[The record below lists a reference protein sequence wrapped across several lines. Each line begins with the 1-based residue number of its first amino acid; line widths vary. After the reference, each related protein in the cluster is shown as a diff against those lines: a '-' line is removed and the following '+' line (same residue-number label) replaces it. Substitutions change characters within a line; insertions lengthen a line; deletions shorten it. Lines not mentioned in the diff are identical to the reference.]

1 MTKIRVKQVRR
12 RKRGWVYHSEIQVL
26 KRLIFSISTAV
37 IIAILLL
44 NWHGNQ
50 ELLEPNTKS
59 KLPPLA
65 MKGGDPY
72 LRALMRT
79 ISASESNFAQP
90 YSVIYGGNRVSDLSH
105 HPNLCVKIVSGPN
118 RGDCTTAAG
127 RYQFLSSTWEE
138 KAKRYH
144 PHPTQFVFW
153 KEYSFEPQFQD
164 AVVYAWLSDRKF
176 WKADISNLLQQGK
189 FQKVQRLLS
198 GTWTSFGYGIEDNSM
213 TGELPQIYE
222 EILREELQK
231 EEGRKKK
238 EEGK

>member
-1 MTKIRVKQVRR
+1 MTRIRFKEDRR
-12 RKRGWVYHSEIQVL
+12 RKISAFHRSEIQVL
-26 KRLIFSISTAV
+26 KRLILTISTAV

-44 NWHGNQ
+44 NWRGSQ
-50 ELLEPNTKS
+50 ELLEANTTS
-59 KLPPLA
+59 KLPTLA

-79 ISASESNFAQP
+79 ISASESNFAKP
-90 YSVIYGGNRVSDLSH
+90 YSVIYGGNRVSNLSH
-105 HPNLCVKIVSGPN
+105 HPNLCVQIVSGPN
-118 RGDCTTAAG
+118 KGDCTTAAG

-138 KAKRYH
+138 KAKKYH
-144 PHPTQFVFW
+144 PQPTQLLFW

-176 WKADISNLLQQGK
+176 WKTDISQLLQEGK

-213 TGELPQIYE
+213 TGELPAIYE
-222 EILREELQK
+222 EMLREELEK
-231 EEGRKKK
+231 AN
-238 EEGK
+238 